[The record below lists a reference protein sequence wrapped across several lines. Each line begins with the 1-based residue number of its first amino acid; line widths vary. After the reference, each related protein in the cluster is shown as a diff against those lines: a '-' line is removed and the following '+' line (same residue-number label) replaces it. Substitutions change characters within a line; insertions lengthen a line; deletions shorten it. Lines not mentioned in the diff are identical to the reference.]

1 MTTISAGAFLFAA
14 VALPS
19 ACTSGGTA
27 NPGGRYVVTGAN
39 AQFYKYGPAQ
49 SFGPDFVLAKG
60 RKVTMVQRAFGYS
73 RVTTDDGVTGYVATD
88 DVAPAPPE
96 PAPAVT
102 PAPAHVSNV
111 RKRSNVHG
119 TPSEPLFDVNDVPMP
134 LPGDPVPKSKP
145 PPGFRY

>member
-1 MTTISAGAFLFAA
+1 MATFSAGTFLVAA
-14 VALPS
+14 LAAPP
-19 ACTSGGTA
+19 ACTTAGTSGPAGQ
-27 NPGGRYVVTGAN
+27 YVVVGGN

-60 RKVTMVQRAFGYS
+60 RKVTMVERAFGYS
-73 RVTTDDGVTGYVATD
+73 RVTTDEGVTGYVATD

-102 PAPAHVSNV
+102 PAPERVSPV
-111 RKRSNVHG
+111 RKRSNVRG

-134 LPGDPVPKSKP
+134 LPGDPVRKP
-145 PPGFRY
+145 GPGFRY